1 MKDHLPLDQEFVFTS
16 KTTLQEEKFDLRR
29 KTIGLFLGPLLG
41 LIVYFLPIAN
51 IKWEGHILLAIMTF
65 VATWW
70 ITEPVPIPIT
80 SALGPVIAV
89 ISGIVTPKAAFAPFA
104 DPLIFL
110 FMGSFI
116 LAQGMMVHGLDKRIA
131 YSILAL
137 KWVGSSSARILF
149 ALGAVT
155 CLLSGWVSNT
165 ATTAMMFPI
174 AIGLLCAIK
183 DMHKAAGHEI
193 DLKQYKYA
201 TGIMLAAAYASSI
214 GGVLTPI
221 GTPPN
226 LIVVGLLEKLAGV
239 KVTFFEWMGWGAI
252 ATIIYFALMY
262 IVLHRMFPADVK
274 NIEGAEVII
283 KEKLN
288 ALGPWSAGERN
299 SVIAFSIA
307 VILWLTPGII
317 AIVYGTNSELMKMF
331 EKHFS
336 EATAAMF
343 AGLLLF
349 VMPVN
354 WKKRE
359 FTLTWKQA
367 NDGIDWGTLLLVGG
381 GLSLGVLMYQTGLS
395 KFIGDSIVS
404 TTGASSQPVM
414 VAIFCVL
421 SLIMSELT
429 SHTAATN
436 MIAPLGITTAL
447 SAGLDPVPVAV
458 GIALS
463 SSLGFMLPVS
473 TPPNAIVYGSGM
485 IPITKMIKA
494 GVLIDLIGIFA
505 ITIPLVIWVVE
516 WIR

>member
-1 MKDHLPLDQEFVFTS
+1 M
-16 KTTLQEEKFDLRR
+16 KTTMPGQELNITVRTTPQEEKFDLRR
-29 KTIGLFLGPLLG
+29 KTIGLFLGPILG
-41 LIVYFLPIAN
+41 IAVYMFPVAN
-51 IKWEGHILLAIMTF
+51 IKWEGHVLMAIMTF
-65 VATWW
+65 VAIWW
-70 ITEPVPIPIT
+70 ITEPVPIPVT

-116 LAQGMMVHGLDKRIA
+116 LAQGMMVHGLDKRLA

-137 KWVGSSSARILF
+137 KWVGSSSTRILF
-149 ALGAVT
+149 AMGGVT

-174 AIGLLCAIK
+174 AMGLLYAIK
-183 DMHKAAGHEI
+183 DMHEAAGHKI
-193 DLKQYKYA
+193 DLSRYKYA

-226 LIVVGLLEKLAGV
+226 LIVVGLLEKLAGI
-239 KVTFFEWMGWGAI
+239 KVTFFEWMGWGLI
-252 ATIIYFALMY
+252 ATVIYFILMY

-274 NIEGAEVII
+274 NITGAEKII
-283 KEKLN
+283 KEKLI

-299 SVIAFSIA
+299 AVIAFGIA
-307 VILWLTPGII
+307 VVLWLTPGII
-317 AIVYGTNSELMKMF
+317 AIIYGTNSELMKLF
-331 EKHFS
+331 ERHFS

-349 VMPVN
+349 VLPVN
-354 WKKRE
+354 WSKRE

-367 NDGIDWGTLLLVGG
+367 NAGIDWGTLLLFGG

-395 KFIGDSIVS
+395 KYIGDTIVS
-404 TTGASSQPVM
+404 ATGATSLSIM
-414 VAIFCVL
+414 VAVFCVL

-494 GVLIDLIGIFA
+494 GVLIDVIGLFV
-505 ITIPLVIWVVE
+505 ITIPLAIWVVAL
-516 WIR
+516 IR